1 MYQKPR
7 LSRLFLFYIHSYVS
21 LKKMKNKQ
29 IRLIIFLASISLAG
43 VLINQI
49 FWVNKE
55 ILIQKKQIETQQ
67 KNLELEKAQFENLVT
82 LSLVN
87 VRDKLISL
95 NDELTELY
103 LEPVQQITPNYFVVS
118 FYDTLNPI
126 ILENLI
132 VEEFNQ
138 YNVQQK
144 FEYGIYDCFADS
156 IIFDRYVDLSSS
168 KKMSGKSTNPAT
180 FKWDHDGHYF
190 GVFFPDKKEIGT
202 IQSLE
207 MSESL
212 VISTLV
218 IFIVFLILSYS
229 ITIILKQKKLS
240 EIKNDFI
247 NNMTHELKTPIS
259 TISISSEVLLSQS
272 ISEHPKKISEYAAI
286 IKQENKRL
294 ELLVEKVLQTAQLSE
309 SEFTL
314 QKEEGNIHEIIQ
326 KCVQS
331 FGIIINTANG
341 SLKTNFQATDPIIR
355 MDKTHL
361 INVISNLI
369 DNAVKYSSNAPSIV
383 IYSSN
388 IDNGIKVIVEDKGKG
403 MSKEEC
409 KLIFDQFYR
418 VPTGSVHDVKGFGI
432 GLFYVKRILSKHG
445 GKIEVKSEINKGTKM
460 IFWLPK

>member
-1 MYQKPR
+1 
-7 LSRLFLFYIHSYVS
+7 
-21 LKKMKNKQ
+21 MKNKQ

-460 IFWLPK
+460 ILWLPK

>member
-1 MYQKPR
+1 
-7 LSRLFLFYIHSYVS
+7 
-21 LKKMKNKQ
+21 MKNKQ

-369 DNAVKYSSNAPSIV
+369 DNAVKYSSNAPYIV

-388 IDNGIKVIVEDKGKG
+388 IDNGIKVIVEDEGKG
-403 MSKEEC
+403 MTNEEC

>member
-1 MYQKPR
+1 
-7 LSRLFLFYIHSYVS
+7 
-21 LKKMKNKQ
+21 MKNKQ

-132 VEEFNQ
+132 VEQFNQ

-341 SLKTNFQATDPIIR
+341 SLKTNFQATDAIIR

-383 IYSSN
+383 ISTSN
-388 IDNGIKVIVEDKGKG
+388 IDNGIKVIVEDNGKG
-403 MSKEEC
+403 MSNEEC

>member
-1 MYQKPR
+1 
-7 LSRLFLFYIHSYVS
+7 
-21 LKKMKNKQ
+21 MKNKQ

-132 VEEFNQ
+132 VEQFNQ

-331 FGIIINTANG
+331 FGIIINSANG

-418 VPTGSVHDVKGFGI
+418 VPTGSIHDVKGFGI

>member
-1 MYQKPR
+1 
-7 LSRLFLFYIHSYVS
+7 
-21 LKKMKNKQ
+21 MKNKQ

-132 VEEFNQ
+132 VEQFNQ

-331 FGIIINTANG
+331 FGVIINTANG
-341 SLKTNFQATDPIIR
+341 SLKTNFQATDTIIR

-383 IYSSN
+383 ISTSN

-403 MSKEEC
+403 MSNEEC

>member
-1 MYQKPR
+1 
-7 LSRLFLFYIHSYVS
+7 
-21 LKKMKNKQ
+21 MKNKQ

>member
-1 MYQKPR
+1 
-7 LSRLFLFYIHSYVS
+7 
-21 LKKMKNKQ
+21 MKNKQ

-190 GVFFPDKKEIGT
+190 GVFFTDKKEIGT

>member
-1 MYQKPR
+1 
-7 LSRLFLFYIHSYVS
+7 
-21 LKKMKNKQ
+21 MKNKQ

-67 KNLELEKAQFENLVT
+67 KNIELEKAQFENLVT

-132 VEEFNQ
+132 VEQFNQ

-314 QKEEGNIHEIIQ
+314 QKEEGSIHEIIQ

-383 IYSSN
+383 ISSSN

-403 MSKEEC
+403 MSNEEC

>member
-1 MYQKPR
+1 
-7 LSRLFLFYIHSYVS
+7 
-21 LKKMKNKQ
+21 MKNKQ

-132 VEEFNQ
+132 VDQFNQ

>member
-1 MYQKPR
+1 
-7 LSRLFLFYIHSYVS
+7 
-21 LKKMKNKQ
+21 MKNKQ

-132 VEEFNQ
+132 VEQFNQ

-229 ITIILKQKKLS
+229 INIILKQKKLS

-383 IYSSN
+383 ISSSN

-403 MSKEEC
+403 MSNEEC

-460 IFWLPK
+460 ILWLPK

>member
-1 MYQKPR
+1 
-7 LSRLFLFYIHSYVS
+7 
-21 LKKMKNKQ
+21 MKNKQ

-132 VEEFNQ
+132 VEQFNQ

-168 KKMSGKSTNPAT
+168 KKMSGKSMNPAT

>member
-1 MYQKPR
+1 
-7 LSRLFLFYIHSYVS
+7 
-21 LKKMKNKQ
+21 MKNKQ

-132 VEEFNQ
+132 VEQFNQ

-229 ITIILKQKKLS
+229 INIILKQKKLS

>member
-1 MYQKPR
+1 
-7 LSRLFLFYIHSYVS
+7 
-21 LKKMKNKQ
+21 MKNKQ

-383 IYSSN
+383 ISTSN

-403 MSKEEC
+403 MSNEEC

>member
-1 MYQKPR
+1 
-7 LSRLFLFYIHSYVS
+7 
-21 LKKMKNKQ
+21 MKNKQ

-190 GVFFPDKKEIGT
+190 GVFFPDKKEIGA

>member
-1 MYQKPR
+1 
-7 LSRLFLFYIHSYVS
+7 
-21 LKKMKNKQ
+21 MKNKQ

-132 VEEFNQ
+132 VEQFNQ

-383 IYSSN
+383 ISSSN

>member
-1 MYQKPR
+1 
-7 LSRLFLFYIHSYVS
+7 
-21 LKKMKNKQ
+21 MKNKQ

-326 KCVQS
+326 KCVKS

>member
-1 MYQKPR
+1 M
-7 LSRLFLFYIHSYVS
+7 
-21 LKKMKNKQ
+21 
-29 IRLIIFLASISLAG
+29 
-43 VLINQI
+43 
-49 FWVNKE
+49 
-55 ILIQKKQIETQQ
+55 
-67 KNLELEKAQFENLVT
+67 
-82 LSLVN
+82 VN

-132 VEEFNQ
+132 VEQFNQ

-341 SLKTNFQATDPIIR
+341 SLKTNFQAPDPIIR

-383 IYSSN
+383 ISSSN

-403 MSKEEC
+403 MSNDCLLYTSPSPRDVEE
-409 KLIFDQFYR
+409 
-418 VPTGSVHDVKGFGI
+418 S
-432 GLFYVKRILSKHG
+432 RIPS
-445 GKIEVKSEINKGTKM
+445 SA
-460 IFWLPK
+460 

>member
-1 MYQKPR
+1 
-7 LSRLFLFYIHSYVS
+7 
-21 LKKMKNKQ
+21 MKNKQ

-168 KKMSGKSTNPAT
+168 KKMSGKSTNSAT

-286 IKQENKRL
+286 IKKENKRL

>member
-1 MYQKPR
+1 
-7 LSRLFLFYIHSYVS
+7 
-21 LKKMKNKQ
+21 
-29 IRLIIFLASISLAG
+29 
-43 VLINQI
+43 
-49 FWVNKE
+49 
-55 ILIQKKQIETQQ
+55 
-67 KNLELEKAQFENLVT
+67 
-82 LSLVN
+82 
-87 VRDKLISL
+87 
-95 NDELTELY
+95 
-103 LEPVQQITPNYFVVS
+103 
-118 FYDTLNPI
+118 
-126 ILENLI
+126 
-132 VEEFNQ
+132 
-138 YNVQQK
+138 
-144 FEYGIYDCFADS
+144 
-156 IIFDRYVDLSSS
+156 
-168 KKMSGKSTNPAT
+168 MSGKSTNPAT

-190 GVFFPDKKEIGT
+190 GVFFPDKKEIVT

>member
-1 MYQKPR
+1 
-7 LSRLFLFYIHSYVS
+7 
-21 LKKMKNKQ
+21 MKNKQ

-132 VEEFNQ
+132 VEQFNQ

-403 MSKEEC
+403 MSNEEC

>member
-1 MYQKPR
+1 
-7 LSRLFLFYIHSYVS
+7 
-21 LKKMKNKQ
+21 MKNKQ

-132 VEEFNQ
+132 VEQFNQ

-259 TISISSEVLLSQS
+259 TISISSEVLLTQS

-369 DNAVKYSSNAPSIV
+369 DNAVKYSSNAPYIV

-403 MSKEEC
+403 MSNEEC

-432 GLFYVKRILSKHG
+432 GLFYVKLILSKHG

>member
-1 MYQKPR
+1 
-7 LSRLFLFYIHSYVS
+7 
-21 LKKMKNKQ
+21 MKNKQ

-55 ILIQKKQIETQQ
+55 ILIQKKQIETQH

-132 VEEFNQ
+132 VEQFNQ

-341 SLKTNFQATDPIIR
+341 SLKTNFQATDAIIR

-403 MSKEEC
+403 MSNEEC

>member
-1 MYQKPR
+1 
-7 LSRLFLFYIHSYVS
+7 
-21 LKKMKNKQ
+21 MKNKQ

-67 KNLELEKAQFENLVT
+67 KNLELEKAHFENLVT

-132 VEEFNQ
+132 VEQFNQ

>member
-1 MYQKPR
+1 
-7 LSRLFLFYIHSYVS
+7 
-21 LKKMKNKQ
+21 MKNKQ

-67 KNLELEKAQFENLVT
+67 KNLELEKAHFENLVT

>member
-1 MYQKPR
+1 
-7 LSRLFLFYIHSYVS
+7 
-21 LKKMKNKQ
+21 MKNKQ

-202 IQSLE
+202 IKSLE

-240 EIKNDFI
+240 EIKNDFV

>member
-1 MYQKPR
+1 
-7 LSRLFLFYIHSYVS
+7 
-21 LKKMKNKQ
+21 MKNKQ

-286 IKQENKRL
+286 IKKENKRL

>member
-1 MYQKPR
+1 
-7 LSRLFLFYIHSYVS
+7 
-21 LKKMKNKQ
+21 MKNKQ

-132 VEEFNQ
+132 VEQFNQ

-272 ISEHPKKISEYAAI
+272 ISVHPKKISEYAAI

-314 QKEEGNIHEIIQ
+314 QKEKGNIHEIIQ

>member
-1 MYQKPR
+1 
-7 LSRLFLFYIHSYVS
+7 
-21 LKKMKNKQ
+21 MKNKQ

-132 VEEFNQ
+132 VEQFNQ

-383 IYSSN
+383 ISTSN
-388 IDNGIKVIVEDKGKG
+388 IDNGIKVIVEDNGKG

>member
-1 MYQKPR
+1 
-7 LSRLFLFYIHSYVS
+7 
-21 LKKMKNKQ
+21 MKNKQ

-132 VEEFNQ
+132 VEQFNQ

>member
-1 MYQKPR
+1 
-7 LSRLFLFYIHSYVS
+7 
-21 LKKMKNKQ
+21 MKNKQ

-369 DNAVKYSSNAPSIV
+369 DNAVKYSSNAPYIV

-403 MSKEEC
+403 MTNEEC

>member
-1 MYQKPR
+1 
-7 LSRLFLFYIHSYVS
+7 
-21 LKKMKNKQ
+21 MKNKQ

-383 IYSSN
+383 LYSSN
-388 IDNGIKVIVEDKGKG
+388 MDNGIKVIVEDKGKG

>member
-1 MYQKPR
+1 
-7 LSRLFLFYIHSYVS
+7 
-21 LKKMKNKQ
+21 MKNKQ

-132 VEEFNQ
+132 VEQFNQ

-190 GVFFPDKKEIGT
+190 GVFFPDKKEIGN

-383 IYSSN
+383 ISTSN

-403 MSKEEC
+403 MSNEEC

>member
-1 MYQKPR
+1 
-7 LSRLFLFYIHSYVS
+7 
-21 LKKMKNKQ
+21 MKNKQ

-67 KNLELEKAQFENLVT
+67 KNIELEKAQFENLVT

-132 VEEFNQ
+132 VEQFNQ

-403 MSKEEC
+403 MSNEEC

>member
-1 MYQKPR
+1 
-7 LSRLFLFYIHSYVS
+7 
-21 LKKMKNKQ
+21 MKNKQ

-132 VEEFNQ
+132 VEQFNQ

-383 IYSSN
+383 ISTSN

-403 MSKEEC
+403 MSNEEC

>member
-1 MYQKPR
+1 
-7 LSRLFLFYIHSYVS
+7 
-21 LKKMKNKQ
+21 MKNKQ
-29 IRLIIFLASISLAG
+29 IGLIIFLASISLAG

-132 VEEFNQ
+132 VEQFNQ

-403 MSKEEC
+403 MSNEEC